1 VHGGHT
7 QIVVEGLESVPGIPA
22 DASGPAGAGFRSQH
36 PWAQLWWVEDDVDL
50 CQALTPRLRA
60 CGWGLQSFS
69 QPDPM
74 LAALRRQRP
83 DLLILDQVLP
93 GCLGSALLQQLRSQ
107 GHSFPVLMLS
117 GCGRA
122 VDRVVGLES
131 GAQDYLAKPFLFKEL
146 ALRCEQLLR
155 VASLSPVAP
164 YSHEQALVLGP
175 VTFWPRLGTLRL
187 DQEPVVSL
195 SRGES
200 SLLLALARSPGRVL
214 SRAQLAQAAGSLVNS
229 GSSRSIDVRL
239 GRLRRLLECTSNG
252 VLTIESVR
260 AQGYALRIA
269 SAKPA
274 AAGAEAE

>member
-1 VHGGHT
+1 
-7 QIVVEGLESVPGIPA
+7 
-22 DASGPAGAGFRSQH
+22 
-36 PWAQLWWVEDDVDL
+36 
-50 CQALTPRLRA
+50 
-60 CGWGLQSFS
+60 
-69 QPDPM
+69 M
-74 LAALRRQRP
+74 LAALRQQRP

-93 GCLGSALLQQLRSQ
+93 ECLGSALLQELRRE

-117 GCGRA
+117 GWGEA
-122 VDRVVGLES
+122 ADRVVGLES

-155 VASLSPVAP
+155 VANLSPVAP
-164 YSHEQALVLGP
+164 SSHEHALLLGS
-175 VTFWPRLGTLRL
+175 VTFWPHLGTLHVA
-187 DQEPVVSL
+187 QEPAVSL

-214 SRAQLAQAAGSLVNS
+214 SRTQLAHAVGSLVDS
-229 GSSRSIDVRL
+229 ASSRSIDVRL